1 MATISE
7 SNLPGVGRKFQIET
21 TEGDRLVIVIHD
33 DGLRE
38 IYHFH
43 RKNLERPDSVVTLT
57 DGEARQF
64 AGIVGGLSYVP
75 KALPTSE
82 VVLDDLV
89 LEWFTIE
96 EGSAA
101 IGKTI
106 RDLAVRTE
114 TGGSIVSIIE
124 PNRTNRINPEADT
137 VINEG
142 ATLILA
148 GDRKSISKIKY
159 LLNGGN
165 R

>member
-21 TEGDRLVIVIHD
+21 TGGDRLVIVIHD
-33 DGLRE
+33 DGIRE
-38 IYHFH
+38 IYHFD
-43 RKNLERPDSVVTLT
+43 RKNFERPDSVVTLT

-75 KALPTSE
+75 KALPSSE

-89 LEWFTIE
+89 LEWFRIGDDDE
-96 EGSAA
+96 AV
-101 IGKTI
+101 GKTI
-106 RDLAVRTE
+106 RDLEVRTV

-124 PNRTNRINPEADT
+124 SNLTKRINPGPET
-137 VINEG
+137 MINEG

-148 GDRKSISKIKY
+148 GDRSSINKIKK
-159 LLNGGN
+159 LLQNGKL
-165 R
+165 